1 MEQSC
6 VFYVVRHGQTM
17 FNLLDKVQGWSDTPL
32 TPKGEAMAD
41 QLGRGLQGVTFTA
54 AYCSDSGRAVATA
67 ERILSAK
74 GQPELPLRRDP
85 RLREWCLG
93 SLEGGPNS
101 SFVSLMYRNCG
112 DEASRR
118 SHQRD
123 LPGVTE
129 LVVSVDESGWAEPFD
144 AIAARLDAAFR
155 DMAAANPGGTV
166 LVVTH
171 ALAIKSLIYHFD
183 PTRMAETD
191 FIANASVTTLICQ
204 DGVFRAG
211 AINDTHYLQDAGE

>member
-1 MEQSC
+1 M
-6 VFYVVRHGQTM
+6 
-17 FNLLDKVQGWSDTPL
+17 
-32 TPKGEAMAD
+32 
-41 QLGRGLQGVTFTA
+41 
-54 AYCSDSGRAVATA
+54 ATA

-74 GQPELPLRRDP
+74 GQPELPLRRDS

-211 AINDTHYLQDAGE
+211 AINDTHYLQDTVK